1 MPGRLVSFII
11 VTSLSACAEPP
22 PVPVDGAIIE
32 RAVKHA
38 QDQTDDARRRREA
51 GGSAVLE
58 SNG

>member
-1 MPGRLVSFII
+1 MPGKLLSLILVA
-11 VTSLSACAEPP
+11 SLSACAEPLP
-22 PVPVDGAIIE
+22 APVDGEIIE